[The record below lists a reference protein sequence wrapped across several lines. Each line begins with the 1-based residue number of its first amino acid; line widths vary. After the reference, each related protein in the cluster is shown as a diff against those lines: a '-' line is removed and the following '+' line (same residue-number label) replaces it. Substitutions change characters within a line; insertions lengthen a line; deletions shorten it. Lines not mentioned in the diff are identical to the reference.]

1 MRSQLALCLGTFIAG
16 VAVVAPCQAQ
26 EDGESAAQDD
36 AVAPEDPDGVAPEDP
51 DGVAPEDPDG
61 VAQDSRPGPDVAQ
74 QPQPEE
80 LPPPPPPPVAYRPSG
95 AEPSIEGGYAPRAGW
110 NTPAMQG
117 STAPH
122 LREPR
127 FESRWYGWQTLMV
140 DGAAILIASDVS
152 VPIYVLG
159 GPIVHW
165 SHGNVGRGFGSL
177 GLRVGAPLLLAA
189 AFVSG
194 CDGDGDMG
202 CLGEALIGLLLGSGA
217 AIAIDAAVIARD
229 TVEVEDEVS
238 FSLGPARV
246 TPTVGITDS
255 QGRVMLVGTF

>member
-1 MRSQLALCLGTFIAG
+1 MRYQLALCLGTFISG

-26 EDGESAAQDD
+26 EGSEGAQEESVAQ
-36 AVAPEDPDGVAPEDP
+36 
-51 DGVAPEDPDG
+51 EDPDG
-61 VAQDSRPGPDVAQ
+61 VAQDSRSGSGVAQ
-74 QPQPEE
+74 QPQPQE

-95 AEPSIEGGYAPRAGW
+95 AEPSLGGEGASRGGW
-110 NTPAMQG
+110 TKPPSQG
-117 STAPH
+117 SSVPH

-127 FESRWYGWQTLMV
+127 FEPRWYGWQTLMV

-189 AFVSG
+189 AFVGG
-194 CDGDGDMG
+194 CDGNGDVG
-202 CLGEALIGLLLGSGA
+202 CLGLGALMGLLLGAGA
-217 AIAIDAAVIARD
+217 AIAIDAAAIARD
-229 TVEVEDEVS
+229 TVEVEDDVS

-246 TPTVGITDS
+246 TPTVSITDS

>member
-1 MRSQLALCLGTFIAG
+1 MRYPRVLCLGTLIAG
-16 VAVVAPCQAQ
+16 VAVVVPCQAQ
-26 EDGESAAQDD
+26 EGSESTAHEESVAQ
-36 AVAPEDPDGVAPEDP
+36 EDPDGVVEESRSGS
-51 DGVAPEDPDG
+51 GVAEE
-61 VAQDSRPGPDVAQ
+61 
-74 QPQPEE
+74 PQPEE
-80 LPPPPPPPVAYRPSG
+80 LLAPPPPPVGYGLPDPSL
-95 AEPSIEGGYAPRAGW
+95 GGGHAPRAGW
-110 NTPAMQG
+110 NGRAMQG
-117 STAPH
+117 SSAPH

-189 AFVSG
+189 AFVGG
-194 CDGDGDMG
+194 CDGNGDMG
-202 CLGEALIGLLLGSGA
+202 CLGAALMGLLLGSGA
-217 AIAIDAAVIARD
+217 AIAIDAAAIARD
-229 TVEVEDEVS
+229 TVEVEDDVS

-246 TPTVGITDS
+246 TPTVSITDS